1 MKSAVG
7 WSYILTGGRLAVTMI
22 VMLLLARLLGPA
34 ALGVLTLALVLVNL
48 VQAVLQQGL
57 MAAIIQR
64 SELRDEHLNAAF
76 WLLLVLSVV
85 LALGLAAVTPLYAS
99 AAHSKSL
106 TGVCLALTPLLPLL
120 ALSLIPEALLRR
132 ELQFKTLT
140 MRSLSSVM
148 LGGVVGVGMA
158 FAGYG
163 VWALVAQQLITA
175 AVGVAVLWAR
185 TDWRPSRP
193 RVGPAR
199 ELWSFSSRS
208 ALASVGLLI
217 GTRGYVLI
225 TGYYFGAVAVGL
237 LRLASRLSET
247 LVDVAARSL
256 QQVSLPELS
265 RLQDDKPAFA
275 ARLGALQHLGALL
288 GLPALGILAG
298 IAHPFM
304 VFLGPAWSPAANALQ
319 LLCLVGAVNVYG
331 VLLGPALQAA
341 GRPGTLSVVVW
352 SQAGLS
358 LVGYAV
364 VGHFAD
370 SMTVAEQVF
379 GIALTTLV
387 SEVVVVAAALWWT
400 LHRVLQV
407 PLWPALGPTLPA
419 ALAGVVGFGV
429 AALIDAVDRHLPPAV
444 AVLLQ
449 GTVAVLVA
457 GGLLIVLDSKAR
469 DILGRL
475 GRKLRLTPA
484 RV

>member
-85 LALGLAAVTPLYAS
+85 LALALAAITPLYAS
-99 AAHSKSL
+99 VAGSKSL

-140 MRSLSSVM
+140 VRSLASVV
-148 LGGVVGVGMA
+148 LGGVVGVSMA
-158 FAGYG
+158 FLGYG
-163 VWALVAQQLITA
+163 VWALVFQQLITA
-175 AVGVAVLWAR
+175 GVGVAVLWWTTA
-185 TDWRPSRP
+185 WRPSRP
-193 RVGPAR
+193 RIRPAM
-199 ELWSFSSRS
+199 ELWSFSSKS
-208 ALASVGLLI
+208 ALASVGLLV

-225 TGYYFGAVAVGL
+225 TGAFFGPVAVGL

-304 VFLGPAWSPAANALQ
+304 VFLGPSWSPAANALQ

-358 LVGYAV
+358 LVGYAA
-364 VGHFAD
+364 VGYFAD
-370 SMTVAEQVF
+370 GMTVSEQVF
-379 GIALTTLV
+379 GIALTTLI

-400 LHRVLQV
+400 LRRVLGV
-407 PLWPALGPTLPA
+407 PWWPTLAPTVPA
-419 ALAGVVGFGV
+419 ALAGVAGFLV
-429 AALIDAVDRHLPPAV
+429 AAFVDQYDRHLPPVV

-449 GTVAVLVA
+449 GVVGVLVA
-457 GGLLIVLDSKAR
+457 GGLLLVLDAKAR
-469 DILGRL
+469 ELLRRL